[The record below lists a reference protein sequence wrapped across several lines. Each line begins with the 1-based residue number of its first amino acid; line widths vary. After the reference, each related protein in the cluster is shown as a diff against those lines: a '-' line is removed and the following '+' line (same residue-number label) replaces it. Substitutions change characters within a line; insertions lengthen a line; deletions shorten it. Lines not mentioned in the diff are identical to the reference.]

1 MAQRK
6 AIDWQTLNTHFG
18 PCSWALIDG
27 HIHVRSS
34 IGNRSAKMA
43 TMPPES
49 VAALLMFQLHDKEPC
64 CG

>member
-1 MAQRK
+1 MAHRQ
-6 AIDWQTLNTHFG
+6 AINWQILNTHFG

-27 HIHVRSS
+27 SVHVRSA
-34 IGNRSAKMA
+34 IGSRSAKLA

-49 VAALLMFQLHDKEPC
+49 VAALLMFQLHDSGTC